1 MSKTRV
7 MVVEDESI
15 VAIDIGQRLEGLG
28 YEVTATVS
36 SGEKAIEMAEKTRP
50 DLILMDIVLK
60 GKIDGIEAASQIG
73 DNLGIPVVYLTAYSD
88 EKTLKRAKLTGPFGY
103 IIKPFEDRELH
114 SVIEVALY
122 KHEMDSKL
130 KESEELYRITINSI
144 NDILFILDRDE
155 KCTMITEPQ
164 LKRYGLTADMFL
176 GKTPQELFGENSP
189 IHHENYLKALNG
201 ERKVYDWI
209 TDFTGKKLFF
219 QTSISPLKNAE
230 GEIIGIAGL
239 LRDMTSLKTM
249 EKALSW
255 EVEVNE
261 ALTKLSRNLLN
272 PSNLDDI
279 SAQVLKYAKEITQS
293 EFCFVG
299 YVEPGT
305 RQLRSFS
312 LTKDVWE
319 KCHVEDVFETEFSFN
334 DVGGLWGLVLDNKE
348 PILTNNPA
356 EDSRAVGIP
365 EGHVPI
371 NSFLGVPALLDE
383 DRVGMIALANADHPY
398 TELDLNVAERLA
410 DLYALAIHRNLSE
423 AKIRASE
430 EKNRVI
436 VEKFLK
442 IVSEMLTEIK

>member
-1 MSKTRV
+1 

-15 VAIDIGQRLEGLG
+15 VAIDISQRLEGLG

-73 DNLGIPVVYLTAYSD
+73 ENFGIPIVYLTAYSD

-130 KESEELYRITINSI
+130 KESEEIYRITINSI
-144 NDILFILDRDE
+144 NDILFTMDKEE
-155 KCTMITEPQ
+155 KCMMVTEPQ
-164 LKRYGLTADMFL
+164 LKRYGLVADMFL
-176 GKTPQELFGENSP
+176 GKTPQEIWGAEGT
-189 IHHENYLKALNG
+189 IHHKNNLKVLNG
-201 ERKVYDWI
+201 ESIVYDWI
-209 TDFTGKKLFF
+209 TYLSGEKVYF
-219 QTSISPLKNAE
+219 QISLSPLKDAN
-230 GEIIGIAGL
+230 GEIIGITGL
-239 LRDMTSLKTM
+239 LRDTTQLKTM

-255 EVEVNE
+255 EVEVND
-261 ALTKLSRNLLN
+261 ALAKLSRNLLN

-279 SAQVLKYAKEITQS
+279 SNQILKYAKELTHS

-299 YVEPGT
+299 YVEQGT
-305 RQLRSFS
+305 RHLKSFS
-312 LTKDVWE
+312 LTPDVWD
-319 KCHVEDVFETEFSFN
+319 KCHVEDVFETELSFN
-334 DVGGLWGLVLDNKE
+334 DVGGLWGWVLDKKESVITNK
-348 PILTNNPA
+348 LR
-356 EDSRAVGIP
+356 EDPRSVGIP
-365 EGHVPI
+365 EGHVPVE
-371 NSFLGVPALLDE
+371 SFIGVPALLNGE
-383 DRVGMIALANADHPY
+383 RVGMIALANADHPY

-410 DLYALAIHRNLSE
+410 DLYALAIHRTLSE
-423 AKIRASE
+423 TKIRESE
-430 EKNRVI
+430 EKNRII

-442 IVSEMLTEIK
+442 IVSEMLAEIK

>member
-1 MSKTRV
+1 MSKTKV

-36 SGEKAIEMAEKTRP
+36 TGEKAIEMAEKTNP

-60 GKIDGIEAASQIG
+60 GKIDGIEAAKEIG
-73 DNLGIPVVYLTAYSD
+73 EQFSIPVVYLTAYSD

-122 KHEMDSKL
+122 KHDMDSKL
-130 KESEELYRITINSI
+130 KEREELYRITINSI
-144 NDILFILDRDE
+144 NDILFTLDRDE
-155 KCTMITEPQ
+155 KCTLITEPQ
-164 LKRYGLTADMFL
+164 LKHYDLNPEMFL
-176 GKTPQELFGENSP
+176 GKTPIEIFGDDGI
-189 IHHENYLKALNG
+189 IHHENNLKVLNG
-201 ERKVYDWI
+201 ERKVYDWV
-209 TDFTGKKLFF
+209 TDFTGEKLYF
-219 QTSISPLKNAE
+219 QTSLSPLKNAD
-230 GEIIGIAGL
+230 GEIIGITGL
-239 LRDMTSLKTM
+239 LRDMTQLKTV

-255 EVEVNE
+255 EVEVNDSL
-261 ALTKLSRNLLN
+261 AKLSRNLLN
-272 PSNLDDI
+272 PTSLDDI
-279 SAQVLKYAKEITQS
+279 SGQILKYAKDLTRS

-305 RQLRSFS
+305 RHLRSFS
-312 LTKDVWE
+312 LTQDVWE

-334 DVGGLWGLVLDNKE
+334 DVGGLWGLVLDKNE
-348 PILTNNPA
+348 SIITNNPT
-356 EDSRAVGIP
+356 EEPGSVGIP

-371 NSFLGVPALLDE
+371 NSFLGVPALLGE
-383 DRVGMIALANADHPY
+383 DRVGMIALANGDHPY
-398 TELDLNVAERLA
+398 SELDLNIAERLA
-410 DLYALAIHRNLSE
+410 DLYALAIHRTFSE
-423 AKIRASE
+423 EKLRKSE
-430 EKNRVI
+430 EKNRII